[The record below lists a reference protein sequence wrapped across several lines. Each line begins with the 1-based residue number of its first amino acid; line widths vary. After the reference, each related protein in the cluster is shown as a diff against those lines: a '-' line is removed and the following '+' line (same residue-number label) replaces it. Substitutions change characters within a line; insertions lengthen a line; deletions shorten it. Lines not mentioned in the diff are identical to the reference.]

1 MKFKRKGAYAKA
13 VARTTGLYQYNGV
26 LLVRGNFTQE
36 EVDEFNKGLVKPGTV
51 HEWTKFLKDKHEP
64 YQKIINDEE
73 MDEKYKYSN
82 RSSKEDLEEYGRTV
96 GIELDRRK
104 TKKSLLKQI
113 KDFLQKRGK

>member
-51 HEWTKFLKDKHEP
+51 NINGVDNSEP
-64 YQKIINDEE
+64 YKRILNDKE

-82 RSSKEDLEEYGRTV
+82 RSSKEDLEEYGRTI

-104 TKKSLLKQI
+104 TKKSLLKQL
-113 KDFLQKRGK
+113 KDFLQKRGR